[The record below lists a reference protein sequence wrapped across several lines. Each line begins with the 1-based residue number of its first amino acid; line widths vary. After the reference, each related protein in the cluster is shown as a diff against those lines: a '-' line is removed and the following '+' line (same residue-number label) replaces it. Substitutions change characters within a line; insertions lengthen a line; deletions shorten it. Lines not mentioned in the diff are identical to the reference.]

1 MQFVLRHRHSSRECA
16 VAYAAWRGFESPL
29 RHEPTLATCASD
41 ATDTPDEHLLL
52 WTVDAE
58 SEEGALAL
66 LPQWLAERTEV
77 RQVAEVSIP

>member
-1 MQFVLRHRHSSRECA
+1 MKFVLSHRHRPNQCG
-16 VAYAAWRGFESPL
+16 VAYAAWKAFDSPL

-41 ATDTPDEHLLL
+41 PDLGAEDHLLL

-66 LPQWLAERTEV
+66 LPQWLAERAQV
-77 RQVAEVSIP
+77 RRVGQVTIP